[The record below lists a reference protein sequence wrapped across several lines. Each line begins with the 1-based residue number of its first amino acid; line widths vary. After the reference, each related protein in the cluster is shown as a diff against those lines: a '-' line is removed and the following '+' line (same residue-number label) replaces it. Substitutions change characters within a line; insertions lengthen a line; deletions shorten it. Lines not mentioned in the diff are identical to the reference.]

1 MKKILVSTLLLCS
14 FGAFMPM
21 YAKPAKEVPAEPREQ
36 EAKWLLYPAISPDGK
51 QIAFSYMGDIYLM
64 PTEGGQAFRLT
75 SHPAYDTRPV
85 WSPDGQKIAFASDR
99 DGGLNIYV
107 TGVQGGDPA
116 RLTTH
121 SGDEIPL
128 AFTSRNTVLYQAA
141 GMPTVASRYFPDH
154 TYPQV
159 YEVDLEGHR
168 PALFQASPMAAISLN
183 ARGDILYQDIKG
195 YEDIWR
201 KHHTSSVTR
210 DIYLLKDGHHTRLTA
225 YKGEDLNP
233 VWAPDNLHF
242 YYLSEQDGTFNV
254 YRQKV
259 GEGSGAERITR
270 FHTYPV
276 RFLSVARTGTLCFTY
291 NGEIYTLEER
301 GEPKKIAVEIHSDNA
316 IDRIVKTVRRSG
328 ATEVSVSPKQKEVA
342 FVLGGDVYVTSV
354 DYATTIRLTNTPQ
367 TERSVDFAPDGRAVV
382 YASER
387 DSVWQ
392 IYQTSLQD
400 KDEEMFTYATSLKE
414 ERLTHDPSPCF
425 YPQYSPD
432 GKEVAFL
439 RNRTEICVLNLK
451 SGKVRTAMD
460 GKYEYSYSDGD
471 QSFEWSPDSK
481 WILAGYI
488 GTGGWLHEDLALVK
502 ADGSGEIHNLTNS
515 GYTENNGKFVLDG
528 KAMIFMSDRSGY
540 RSHGSWGAE
549 EDVYMMFFDKTAFE
563 NFLMD
568 KEERELAKKAED
580 KDKKDNKDG
589 KKDSARSEKVEDLV
603 FDFDHLEDRTLR
615 LTYVSDNLGD
625 MVMDKKGEKL
635 YYIAPYNGKRS
646 LWVKDLVE
654 GKTEMKISD
663 IGRAGGMDLDA
674 GGENAY
680 MVVSGGIKKVNL
692 EGGQSTGVD
701 FEAWHEDRPFEQR
714 EYLLRHIYRQV
725 KDKFYDTTLRG
736 LDWEGLYDNYR
747 AFLPHVG
754 NGYDFSILA
763 SELLGELNASH
774 TGCRFYG
781 GKRAAMPTAS
791 LGFFEDPA
799 YKGDGIRIAEIL
811 HNSPL
816 ELCGKDLQAGDLITR
831 IDGVDVLA
839 GRDYYPLLEGK
850 TGKSVR
856 LTIRPKKGK
865 EFEIK
870 VKPVS
875 ESKTETLL
883 YQRWIKR
890 NEALVDSLSGGRLAY
905 VHIEGMNS
913 PSYRWVYR
921 QLLNDKNRNR
931 EAVIIDTRHNG
942 GGWLHD
948 DIAVLFA
955 GRKYSQLEPRGRFV
969 SDEPHSQWNKPS
981 CMLVCENNYSDAHGT
996 PWVYQQLGLGKIIGT
1011 PVPGTMTAVWWE
1023 SVPGGYVFGIPQVG
1037 VVPQIRKEQNQDGY
1051 IENYPLQPD
1060 VEVYNTPET
1069 LLQGRDLQIE
1079 KAVEVM
1085 LRDLDAAR

>member
-1 MKKILVSTLLLCS
+1 MKKILLSALLLCGVWG
-14 FGAFMPM
+14 FLNA
-21 YAKPAKEVPAEPREQ
+21 Q
-36 EAKWLLYPAISPDGK
+36 EAKWLLYPSISPDGT
-51 QIAFSYMGDIYLM
+51 QIAFCYMGDIYLT
-64 PTEGGQAFRLT
+64 PVTGGEARRLT

-99 DGGLNIYV
+99 DGGMNIYV
-107 TGVQGGDPA
+107 TDVQGGNPA

-121 SGDEIPL
+121 SGSELPL
-128 AFTSRNTVLYQAA
+128 AFTPRNTVLYQSV
-141 GMPTVASRYFPDH
+141 GMSTPESRYFPDR

-159 YEVDLEGHR
+159 YEVDMEAHR
-168 PALFQASPMAAISLN
+168 PALFQAVPMAALSLN

-210 DIYLLKDGHHTRLTA
+210 DIYLLKDGKHTRLTA
-225 YKGEDLNP
+225 YGGEDLNP
-233 VWAPDNLHF
+233 VWAPDGVHF
-242 YYLSEQDGTFNV
+242 YYLSERDGTFNV
-254 YRQKV
+254 YRQAV
-259 GEGSGAERITR
+259 GGEAVRITD
-270 FHTYPV
+270 FPTYPV
-276 RFLSVARTGTLCFTY
+276 RFLSVAGNGTLCFTY
-291 NGEIYTLEER
+291 NGEMYTMQE
-301 GEPKKIAVEIHSDNA
+301 GGAPKKITVNVYSDNA
-316 IDRIVKTVRRSG
+316 IDRIVKTVKRQG

-354 DYATTIRLTNTPQ
+354 DYATTVRLTNTPQ
-367 TERSVDFAPDGRAVV
+367 TERNVDFSPDGRAVA

-392 IYQTSLQD
+392 IYQTSLSD

-414 ERLTHDPSPCF
+414 ERLTHDPAPCF

-432 GKEVAFL
+432 GKELAFL
-439 RNRTEICVLNLK
+439 RDRTEICVLNLK

-471 QSFEWSPDSK
+471 QGFAWSPDSK
-481 WILAGYI
+481 WILTGYI

-515 GYTENNGKFVLDG
+515 GYTESNGKFVLDG

-549 EDVYMMFFDKTAFE
+549 QDVYMMFFDKTAYE

-568 KEERELAKKAED
+568 KEQRELAKKAED
-580 KDKKDNKDG
+580 KGKKDKKDD
-589 KKDSARSEKVEDLV
+589 KKDSTRNEKVEDLV

-635 YYIAPYNGKRS
+635 YYIAPHNGKRA

-674 GGENAY
+674 SGENAY
-680 MVVSGGIKKVNL
+680 MVVSGGLKKVNL
-692 EGGQSTGVD
+692 AGGQSTGVD
-701 FEAWHEDRPFEQR
+701 FEAWHENRPFEQR
-714 EYLLRHIYRQV
+714 DYLLRHIYRQV
-725 KDKFYDTTLRG
+725 KDKFYDPTLRG
-736 LDWEGLYDNYR
+736 LDWEGLYENYR

-754 NGYDFSILA
+754 NGYDFAILA

-781 GKRAAMPTAS
+781 GKRAEMPTAS

-799 YKGDGIRIAEIL
+799 YRGEGIRIAEIL

-816 ELCGKDLQAGDLITR
+816 ELCGKELHAGDLIVE
-831 IDGVDVLA
+831 IDGRTVKA
-839 GRDYYPLLEGK
+839 GEDYYPLLEGK

-856 LTIRPKKGK
+856 LTIQPKKGK

-870 VKPVS
+870 VKPIS
-875 ESKTETLL
+875 DSRAETLL

-890 NEALVDSLSGGRLAY
+890 NEALVDSLSAGRLAY

-955 GRKYSQLEPRGRFV
+955 GKKYSQLEPRGRFV

-1023 SVPGGYVFGIPQVG
+1023 SIPGGYVFGIPQVG
-1037 VVPQIRKEQNQDGY
+1037 VVPQIKKEQNKDGY

-1085 LRDLDAAR
+1085 LRDLDEAR